1 MKSSLIIALL
11 LFFVSCG
18 KDEKLRVIHNN
29 DRVTDL
35 ERRVTLLE
43 QIVQTKADTQT
54 LQDLSTFVNSQLTQL
69 SAELAVIQSDYLTS
83 EDADELIELGEAAYQ
98 DLLSKIN
105 ALRSRVASLENDPR
119 LDEVIQALEDL
130 QQEVADIEPVINN
143 DNSVTYEVTE
153 VVFNFGNLF
162 TYIDNSV
169 TNITQDSTDL
179 TDIIARLDDLESNTF
194 QAQIDSLE
202 SQLTGLKSQVEAL
215 QNNSGPPSVSGVCSV
230 KKTQDYGS
238 QKDYVFK
245 LNDPTGLVGDF
256 KVVIN
261 MSNNSGNIT
270 TNNGGPVTFSGGVS
284 TITPINSATQ
294 FTLYSHGNSNQHV
307 NSAKVVKISTN
318 QELTCTVDNSI

>member
-29 DRVTDL
+29 DRVADL

-43 QIVQTKADTQT
+43 QIVQTKADAQA

-98 DLLSKIN
+98 ELLSKIN
-105 ALRSRVASLENDPR
+105 DLRSRVSALEGDPR

-130 QQEVADIEPVINN
+130 QQEVADIEPVVNN

-179 TDIIARLDDLESNTF
+179 TEILARLTALESSQGRVEELERELEDLKSKVNDLQSSSGGSSPQVVFVQVVNRVNGMNNNASVTIKLKNISSVTVSKFRVKFQTDGNAVTRSGSSMSNGNVTEFSSDSVTF
-194 QAQIDSLE
+194 QNTSSGFAPGVEFTVTILLDN
-202 SQLTGLKSQVEAL
+202 LTGRD
-215 QNNSGPPSVSGVCSV
+215 N
-230 KKTQDYGS
+230 
-238 QKDYVFK
+238 
-245 LNDPTGLVGDF
+245 LNF
-256 KVVIN
+256 
-261 MSNNSGNIT
+261 
-270 TNNGGPVTFSGGVS
+270 
-284 TITPINSATQ
+284 TIEV
-294 FTLYSHGNSNQHV
+294 L
-307 NSAKVVKISTN
+307 
-318 QELTCTVDNSI
+318 